1 MIQFDPVAKRIIAAF
16 VVVILACVLF
26 SVLTYCQ
33 GRESRS
39 GAVATGKALDKVARE
54 VPAIRE
60 DQKEREDAVE
70 QIDGADE
77 PLPPGFAAELERM
90 RNARHPGQP

>member
-70 QIDGADE
+70 EIEGSDA
-77 PLPPGFAAELERM
+77 PLPAGYGRKLEQL
-90 RNARHPGQP
+90 RHPGNTR